1 MRIASAFV
9 LLAVF
14 AVPTLAQDAGTEEK
28 ALRELWDR
36 FEEAYNRSDA
46 AKVASLY
53 APNGDRI
60 NGAFQLARGRVDVAK
75 QYEADLARRRA
86 DATSRPL
93 KADLRIRLLRSD
105 VALLDGEFDDV
116 RSGKNVRRHFTVILT
131 QDAGHWQIAAG
142 RVRGVEER

>member
-14 AVPTLAQDAGTEEK
+14 AAPTLAQDAGTEEK
-28 ALRELWDR
+28 ALRELWGR
-36 FEEAYNRSDA
+36 FEEAYNQSDA
-46 AKVASLY
+46 KVGSLY
-53 APNGDRI
+53 APNSDRI
-60 NGAFQLARGRVDVAK
+60 NGVFQLARGRVEVAK
-75 QYEADLARRRA
+75 QYEADFAQRRA

-93 KADLRIRLLRSD
+93 KADLRIRLLRPD
-105 VALLDGEFDDV
+105 VALLDGEFNDV